1 MSIRWFLLQA
11 SRFPW
16 VRNLYSVASH
26 APGVGSIL
34 RSVVRHAFPYGTRVW
49 VRVTAG
55 LGKGLWLSIDPRY
68 ETDYWNGN
76 HEPTVQRLLVERLR
90 PGWIFYDIGAH
101 IGFFSLIAARLVGK
115 DGKIFAFEADPE
127 NAARLK
133 EHIQKNALHQVEV
146 VQVAVW
152 SDDGYVRFQRSSK
165 FSSRNT
171 GAVASADDPTK
182 MTMIEGEIIQ
192 VSSITL
198 DNFVQAGNPPP
209 HFVKVD
215 VEGGEVS
222 VLKGMEWVLQSQ
234 APILLIEIHSE
245 QNLWAVSELLS
256 PFKYAIRPLLGKADH
271 FPSHFIAE
279 PQ

>member
-1 MSIRWFLLQA
+1 LQTSHYSWIRNFYRIA
-11 SRFPW
+11 K
-16 VRNLYSVASH
+16 H
-26 APGVGSIL
+26 IPGIGKVLS
-34 RSVVRHAFPYGTRVW
+34 SVVHCVFPYGTRVW

-55 LGKGLWLSIDPRY
+55 LGKGLWLNIDPRY

-76 HEPTVQRLLVERLR
+76 HEPTVQRLLAERLR

-152 SDDGYVRFQRSSK
+152 SEDGYVRFQRSSK

-222 VLKGMEWVLQSQ
+222 VLKGMKWVLQSQ

-245 QNLWAVSELLS
+245 QSLWAVSELLS